1 MAASLADPELS
12 IDRIAA
18 AMASSKR
25 YLHSA
30 FEREG
35 TTIQSHIWHL
45 GIETCRRALAD
56 GTQAQVGILSTT
68 CRREAVL
75 KTARD

>member
-18 AMASSKR
+18 AIASSKR
-25 YLHSA
+25 YLHIA

-56 GTQAQVGILSTT
+56 GTPAQVGVLPTT
-68 CRREAVL
+68 RRREVL
-75 KTARD
+75 ETARD